1 MKQEINKIGVDKMF
15 NELIDV
21 KEEKL
26 LSIDTELLSILLKD
40 NSSGKNIIWA
50 TADYQREGVGFEF
63 ESEITI
69 NKITG
74 IYKEL
79 IKPRSKK
86 SKKEQE
92 ARSRNNAEVFTPS
105 WICNK
110 QNNLVDEAWFGKKNI
125 FNTSL
130 RKKWITNSN
139 KIEFD
144 KYTWQD
150 YIKST
155 RLEISCGEAPYL
167 TSRYDTV
174 TGKSIKV
181 EDRIGLLD
189 RKLRIVSEN
198 NNYEEDW
205 IKWSIIAVKSVY
217 GFDWQGDNVLLAREN
232 LLYTYI
238 DYYYKKFNR
247 KPDLKLIKDIANI
260 ISWNIWQMDGLKY
273 VIPNSC
279 KDKKITEITLF
290 GDVTNECRCVGCK
303 TGDNKKHNGVYCKIM
318 NWDTNRKVKF
328 ETLLKKK

>member
-1 MKQEINKIGVDKMF
+1 MF
-15 NELIDV
+15 NELVDV
-21 KEEKL
+21 KEERL
-26 LSIDTELLSILLKD
+26 LSIDMELLNILLKD

-50 TADYQREGVGFEF
+50 TNDYEQNGMGFEF
-63 ESEITI
+63 NSEITI

-74 IYKEL
+74 IYKDL
-79 IKPRSKK
+79 IKPRSQKTK
-86 SKKEQE
+86 AEKD

-105 WICNK
+105 WICNE
-110 QNNLVDEAWFGKKNI
+110 QNNLADEAWFDRKKI
-125 FNTSL
+125 FNISSD
-130 RKKWITNSN
+130 KKWITNYN

-144 KYTWQD
+144 KKTWKD
-150 YIKST
+150 YVKST

-167 TSRYDTV
+167 VSRYDTV

-198 NNYEEDW
+198 SSNEEEW
-205 IKWSIIAVKSVY
+205 IEWSIVAVKNVY

-238 DYYYKKFNR
+238 DYYYNRFNK
-247 KPDLKLIKDIANI
+247 KPDIELIKKIASI
-260 ISWNIWQMDGLKY
+260 ISWNIWQMDGIKY

-279 KDKKITEITLF
+279 KNEKITEITLF
-290 GDVTNECRCVGCK
+290 GDITNEYTCEGCK
-303 TGDNKKHNGVYCKIM
+303 TGNNKKHNGVYCKIM
-318 NWDTNRKVKF
+318 NWETNRKVKF